1 MSVRETPP
9 RDTQAALTVGD
20 AIAEMLAAS
29 GTRHF
34 FLVTGADNPFL
45 LALADRGIKP
55 VLARSERA
63 AAFMADAYARLT
75 GAPAYVYGQF
85 GPGAAVVLS
94 GLIDALFAK
103 TPVIA
108 LVSDVKATV
117 QHRFAY
123 QELDQMAMFRPAVK
137 WGARVERAERLPD
150 LLRTAIRE
158 AVSGCPGPTYLGL
171 PSDLL
176 VQPLD
181 RPPGELFLDPP
192 AHLAAAPAAG
202 AVEAIAT
209 EFERAVRP
217 VVLAGTGVVSSRA
230 FHALRA
236 LAETFG
242 LPVVTSVGG
251 KGAIAETHR
260 LAFGVAG
267 RYSRWG
273 ANAVLG
279 RADLV
284 LALGSRLNDMATDDG
299 RLLADDAR
307 LVHVDVDPSA
317 LGRAQAEAVSVV
329 GDAAATLDAVRE
341 AAGSHAAA
349 YRNRWAEWRTYC
361 ERLRDEWLLART
373 RLEEELRGTSPV
385 SPVSVVAGLRE
396 VLDPD
401 DVVVADTGYMAAWT
415 SALYDIRVAGL
426 RHLRTAGSLGWALPA
441 AIGAQLAL
449 PDGRRVVAV
458 TGDGGIGYHLAELET
473 AFRLDLP
480 IVVVLMNNGTLAFER
495 HSQARL
501 LGRVVD
507 ELVNFADVDYAAAA
521 IALGAHGERVDTESE
536 LVPALRRAL
545 AAGRAALLDVR
556 VEAGAEAPV
565 TKFERLGPR
574 PL

>member
-1 MSVRETPP
+1 
-9 RDTQAALTVGD
+9 
-20 AIAEMLAAS
+20 
-29 GTRHF
+29 
-34 FLVTGADNPFL
+34 
-45 LALADRGIKP
+45 
-55 VLARSERA
+55 
-63 AAFMADAYARLT
+63 
-75 GAPAYVYGQF
+75 
-85 GPGAAVVLS
+85 VLS

-103 TPVIA
+103 SPVVA
-108 LVSDVKATV
+108 LASDVKAAV

-123 QELDQMAMFRPAVK
+123 QELDQTAMFRPAVK

-158 AVSGCPGPTYLGL
+158 AVTGCPGPTYLGL

-176 VQPLD
+176 VQPVD

-192 AHLAAAPAAG
+192 AYLAAAPAAG
-202 AVEAIAT
+202 AVEMIVA
-209 EFERAVRP
+209 ELERAARP

-230 FHALRA
+230 FDALRV
-236 LAETFG
+236 LVETLG

-251 KGAIAETHR
+251 KGAIAETHP

-267 RYSRWG
+267 RYSRWSS
-273 ANAVLG
+273 NAVLG

-284 LALGSRLNDMATDDG
+284 LAFGSRLNDMATDDG
-299 RLLADDAR
+299 RLVADDAR
-307 LVHVDVDPSA
+307 VVHVDVDPSA
-317 LGRAQAEAVSVV
+317 LGRTQAETVSVV
-329 GDAAATLDAVRE
+329 GDAATTLAAVRD
-341 AAGSHAAA
+341 AAGARAGA
-349 YRNRWAEWRTYC
+349 YRDRWVEWRTHC

-385 SPVSVVAGLRE
+385 SPVSVVAALRE

-415 SALYDIRVAGL
+415 SALYDVCAAGL
-426 RHLRTAGSLGWALPA
+426 THLRTAGSLGWALPA

-449 PDGRRVVAV
+449 PEGRRVVAV

-473 AFRLDLP
+473 ALRLDVP
-480 IVVVLMNNGTLAFER
+480 IVVVVMNNGTLAFER

-501 LGRVVD
+501 LGRVVG
-507 ELVNFADVDYAAAA
+507 ELVDFADVDYAAAA
-521 IALGAHGERVDTESE
+521 IALGGHGARVDAESE

-545 AAGRAALLDVR
+545 AAGRPALLDVR
-556 VEAGAEAPV
+556 VEPGAEAPV